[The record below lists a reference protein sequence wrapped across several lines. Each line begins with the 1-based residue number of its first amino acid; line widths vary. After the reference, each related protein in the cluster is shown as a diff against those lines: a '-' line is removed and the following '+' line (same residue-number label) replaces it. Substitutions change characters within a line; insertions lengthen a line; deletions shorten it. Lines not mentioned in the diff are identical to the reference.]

1 MELGV
6 HALELDVA
14 LTADRRLVL
23 THDLTVSAVTSADRR
38 PIYAA

>member
-14 LTADRRLVL
+14 LTADGRLVL
-23 THDLTVSAVTSADRR
+23 T
-38 PIYAA
+38 